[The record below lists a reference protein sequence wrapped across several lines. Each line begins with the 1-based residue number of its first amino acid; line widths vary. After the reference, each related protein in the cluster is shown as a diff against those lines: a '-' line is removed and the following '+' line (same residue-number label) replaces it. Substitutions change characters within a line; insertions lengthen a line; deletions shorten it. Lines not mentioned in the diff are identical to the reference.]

1 VGASKLKDT
10 LGIHFDDAGRV
21 IGLEYAPSN
30 RTCGSLAFARKL
42 GTGAA
47 FKTTVKLHT
56 KGLPGPRYVAQD
68 AMRCGPCA
76 AGAGAGGGRGLL
88 YWMSDV
94 CH

>member
-1 VGASKLKDT
+1 MQYARSVQCALGASKLKDT

-42 GTGAA
+42 GTGAV

-68 AMRCGPCA
+68 AMLCDMARCA
-76 AGAGAGGGRGLL
+76 AGVVYYIG
-88 YWMSDV
+88 
-94 CH
+94 